1 MSHSKTQQI
10 EHFSFCIPGQNS
22 FRNFVKKSNRLDE
35 NIVERIK
42 QSFGGQKRQMT
53 ESVGLML
60 STCLAEFRS
69 TSPDLFNRVY
79 SFMRIN
85 DRVNTDIQRDQ
96 FESIVSKLKETLANS
111 DCVGSF
117 NYFNNRFYGL
127 LLCDQSSVMV
137 LK

>member
-1 MSHSKTQQI
+1 
-10 EHFSFCIPGQNS
+10 
-22 FRNFVKKSNRLDE
+22 
-35 NIVERIK
+35 
-42 QSFGGQKRQMT
+42 MT
-53 ESVGLML
+53 ETVGLML

-69 TSPDLFNRVY
+69 SSPDLFNRVY
-79 SFMRIN
+79 SFLRIN
-85 DRVNTDIQRDQ
+85 EKVNTDIPREQ

-117 NYFNNRFYGL
+117 NFFNNRFYGL